1 MVTMIEIAVDWVHTL
16 KVKMALDD
24 VDVDDDDDVDDE
36 EDDATLKLMKN
47 T

>member
-24 VDVDDDDDVDDE
+24 DVDDE
-36 EDDATLKLMKN
+36 EDAAALKLMKN